1 VRNWRKAWTSA
12 IVGIATVGDFAVVF
26 VKNMKKVVTIGGGTG
41 SYVILRGLRMYTLD
55 ITAVVTMFDSG
66 GSTGVLRDEFGVL
79 PPGDVR
85 RCLLALSEGK
95 RAEILRKLFAFRFEN
110 GNGNGNGN
118 GHKPSSLHGHS
129 FGNLLLVALTS
140 IYGSDI
146 EGIKKASEL
155 LDIRGTVLPVSVDKA
170 HVHARLEDGTEI
182 IGETNIDEPKHD
194 GDKHI
199 TEVFL
204 QPEAHIYDE
213 TADAI
218 LDADTIIICP
228 GDLYSSLMP
237 NFIVKGVPEAI
248 QESTAKKVLVAPL
261 MTKWGETNGYTVS
274 MVAKELC
281 RYIGIE
287 MFDAVLCN
295 TTKPDPAI
303 LAAYA
308 EEKKEPMPIDTTELE
323 TYATEIILGDFA
335 SESDL
340 ARHDSDKVAKV
351 LAEL

>member
-1 VRNWRKAWTSA
+1 MHPCYIHRH
-12 IVGIATVGDFAVVF
+12 
-26 VKNMKKVVTIGGGTG
+26 MKKVVTIGGGTG
-41 SYVILRGLRMYTLD
+41 SYVVLRGLKMYTLD

-95 RAEILRKLFAFRFEN
+95 QSEILRKLFAYRFGEGKLGAN
-110 GNGNGNGN
+110 GSGR
-118 GHKPSSLHGHS
+118 GHS

-155 LDIRGTVLPVSVDKA
+155 LDIKGRVLPVSVEKA
-170 HVHARLEDGTEI
+170 HVHARLEDGTVIE
-182 IGETNIDEPKHD
+182 GEGNIDEPKHN
-194 GDKHI
+194 GDMHI
-199 TEVFL
+199 AEVFL
-204 QPEAHIYDE
+204 EPSAHIYEE

-228 GDLYSSLMP
+228 GDLYSSLAP
-237 NFIVKGVPEAI
+237 NFVVKGMSEAL

-274 MVAKELC
+274 RVAKELC
-281 RYIGIE
+281 AYMGIE
-287 MFDAVLCN
+287 MFDQVLCN
-295 TTKPDPAI
+295 TSKPDEAM

-308 EEKKEPMPIDTTELE
+308 EEKKEPMPIDTTDLE

-340 ARHDSDKVAKV
+340 ARHDSDKIAKV

>member
-1 VRNWRKAWTSA
+1 MLPCY
-12 IVGIATVGDFAVVF
+12 IHPH
-26 VKNMKKVVTIGGGTG
+26 MKKVVTIGGGTG
-41 SYVILRGLRMYTLD
+41 SYVILRGLKMYTLD

-95 RAEILRKLFAFRFEN
+95 RTEILRKLFAFRFEN
-110 GNGNGNGN
+110 GNGNGNG
-118 GHKPSSLHGHS
+118 KPSALHGHS
-129 FGNLLLVALTS
+129 FGNLFLVALSS
-140 IYGSDI
+140 IYGSDM

-155 LDIRGTVLPVSVDKA
+155 LDLKGKVLPVSLTKA
-170 HVHARLEDGTEI
+170 HVHARLEDGTI
-182 IGETNIDEPKHD
+182 IEGETNIDEPKHD
-194 GDKHI
+194 GEKHI

-204 QPEAHIYDE
+204 KPEATIYEE
-213 TADAI
+213 TADEI
-218 LDADTIIICP
+218 MDADTIIICP

-237 NFIVKGVPEAI
+237 NFVVKGVSEAI
-248 QESTAKKVLVAPL
+248 QESTAKKILVAPL

-281 RYIGIE
+281 HYIGIE
-287 MFDAVLCN
+287 MFDAILCN
-295 TTKPDPAI
+295 TTKPDPAM

-308 EEKKEPMPIDTTELE
+308 EEKKVPMPFDTVELE

>member
-1 VRNWRKAWTSA
+1 
-12 IVGIATVGDFAVVF
+12 
-26 VKNMKKVVTIGGGTG
+26 MKKVVTIGGGTG
-41 SYVILRGLRMYTLD
+41 SYVILRGLKMYTLD
-55 ITAVVTMFDSG
+55 ITAIVTMFDSG

-95 RAEILRKLFAFRFEN
+95 RAEILRRLFAFRFEN
-110 GNGNGNGN
+110 GSNGNGS
-118 GHKPSSLHGHS
+118 KSSLHGHS
-129 FGNLLLVALTS
+129 FGNLFLVALTS
-140 IYGSDI
+140 VYGSDI

-155 LDIRGTVLPVSVDKA
+155 LDIKGKVLPVSIDKA

-194 GDKHI
+194 GEKRI
-199 TEVFL
+199 SEIFL
-204 QPEAHIYDE
+204 TPEASAYEE
-213 TADAI
+213 TVDAI
-218 LDADTIIICP
+218 HDADVVIICP

-237 NFIVKGVPEAI
+237 NFVVKGMSEAI

-287 MFDAVLCN
+287 MFDAILCN
-295 TTKPDPAI
+295 TSKPDPAM

-308 EEKKEPMPIDTTELE
+308 EEKKVPMPFDIVELE

>member
-1 VRNWRKAWTSA
+1 
-12 IVGIATVGDFAVVF
+12 
-26 VKNMKKVVTIGGGTG
+26 MKKVVTIGGGTG
-41 SYVILRGLRMYTLD
+41 SYVILRGLKMYTLD

-95 RAEILRKLFAFRFEN
+95 RAEIVRQLLAYRFDTGKLGTN
-110 GNGNGNGN
+110 GSGR
-118 GHKPSSLHGHS
+118 GHS
-129 FGNLLLVALTS
+129 FGNLLLVALSS

-155 LDIRGTVLPVSVDKA
+155 LDIKGKVLPVSVDKS

-182 IGETNIDEPKHD
+182 EGEGNIDEPKHD
-194 GDKHI
+194 GEKHI
-199 TEVFL
+199 TEIYL
-204 QPEAHIYDE
+204 KPEAHVFDE

-237 NFIVKGVPEAI
+237 NFVVKGMPEAI
-248 QESTAKKVLVAPL
+248 QESTAKKIFVAPL

-287 MFDAVLCN
+287 MFDAILCN
-295 TTKPDPAI
+295 TTKPDPAM

-308 EEKKEPMPIDTTELE
+308 EEKKIPMPFDTVELE
-323 TYATEIILGDFA
+323 TYATEVILGDFA

>member
-1 VRNWRKAWTSA
+1 MALKAAVSYSGNHHCLPAAA
-12 IVGIATVGDFAVVF
+12 ILRQP
-26 VKNMKKVVTIGGGTG
+26 MKKVVTIGGGTG
-41 SYVILRGLRMYTLD
+41 SYVVLRGLRMYTLD
-55 ITAVVTMFDSG
+55 ITAIVTMFDSG

-110 GNGNGNGN
+110 GNGNGN
-118 GHKPSSLHGHS
+118 KSSLHGHS
-129 FGNLLLVALTS
+129 FGNLFLVALTS

-155 LDIRGTVLPVSVDKA
+155 LDLKGRVLPVSLDKS

-182 IGETNIDEPKHD
+182 EGETNIDEPKHD
-194 GDKHI
+194 GNI
-199 TEVFL
+199 AISEVFL
-204 QPEAHIYDE
+204 KPPARIYDE
-213 TADAI
+213 TAEAI
-218 LDADTIIICP
+218 EDADVIVVCP

-237 NFIVKGVPEAI
+237 NFLVEGMSEILRA
-248 QESTAKKVLVAPL
+248 STAKKVLVAPL
-261 MTKWGETNGYTVS
+261 MTKWGETNGYTIS
-274 MVAKELC
+274 TVAKELC
-281 RYIGIE
+281 TYMGIE
-287 MFDAVLCN
+287 AFDAVLCN
-295 TTKPDPAI
+295 TTKPDPAM

-308 EEKKEPMPIDTTELE
+308 EEKKEPMTLDTIELE

>member
-1 VRNWRKAWTSA
+1 
-12 IVGIATVGDFAVVF
+12 
-26 VKNMKKVVTIGGGTG
+26 MKKIVTIGGGTG
-41 SYVILRGLRMYTLD
+41 SYVILRGLRMYTHD

-110 GNGNGNGN
+110 GNGNGNGT
-118 GHKPSSLHGHS
+118 KSSLHGHS
-129 FGNLLLVALTS
+129 FGNLFLVALSS

-146 EGIKKASEL
+146 DGIKKASEL
-155 LDIRGTVLPVSVDKA
+155 LAIKGRVLPVSLDKA

-182 IGETNIDEPKHD
+182 VGETNIDEPKHD
-194 GDKHI
+194 GEQHI
-199 TEVFL
+199 TELFL
-204 QPEAHIYDE
+204 TPEARIYEE
-213 TADAI
+213 TSDAI
-218 LDADTIIICP
+218 LDADVIVVCP

-237 NFIVKGVPEAI
+237 NFLVKGMPEAI
-248 QESTAKKVLVAPL
+248 QESHAKKVLVSPL

-274 MVAKELC
+274 RVAKELC
-281 RYIGIE
+281 RSMGIE
-287 MFDAVLCN
+287 MFDTVLCN
-295 TTKPDPAI
+295 TTKPDHAV

-308 EEKKEPMPIDTTELE
+308 QEKKAPMPVDTVELE
-323 TYATEIILGDFA
+323 TYASEIILGDFA

>member
-1 VRNWRKAWTSA
+1 MASEAYVSYSEDHHCLRTAA
-12 IVGIATVGDFAVVF
+12 ILSFT
-26 VKNMKKVVTIGGGTG
+26 MKKVVTIGGGTG
-41 SYVILRGLRMYTLD
+41 SYVVLRGLKMYTLD
-55 ITAVVTMFDSG
+55 ITAIVTMFDSG

-95 RAEILRKLFAFRFEN
+95 RAEMVRKLLAYRFDTGKLGTN
-110 GNGNGNGN
+110 GSGR
-118 GHKPSSLHGHS
+118 GHS
-129 FGNLLLVALTS
+129 FGNLLLIALSS
-140 IYGSDI
+140 IYGSEI

-155 LDIRGTVLPVSVDKA
+155 LDIKGTVLPVSVDKS

-182 IGETNIDEPKHD
+182 EGEGNIDEPQHD
-194 GDKHI
+194 GNIGIVD
-199 TEVFL
+199 VFL
-204 QPEAHIYDE
+204 KPPARIFEE

-218 LDADTIIICP
+218 EDADVVIVCP

-237 NFIVKGVPEAI
+237 NFLVEGMQDALRASK
-248 QESTAKKVLVAPL
+248 AKKVLVAPL

-274 MVAKELC
+274 QVAKELC
-281 RYIGIE
+281 RYMGIE
-287 MFDAVLCN
+287 SFDVALCN
-295 TTKPDPAI
+295 TTQPDPAM
-303 LAAYA
+303 LSAYA
-308 EEKKEPMPIDTTELE
+308 EEKKEPMALDTVELE
-323 TYATEIILGDFA
+323 KYAKEIILGDFA

>member
-1 VRNWRKAWTSA
+1 
-12 IVGIATVGDFAVVF
+12 
-26 VKNMKKVVTIGGGTG
+26 MKKVVTIGGGTG
-41 SYVILRGLRMYTLD
+41 SYVILRGLKMYTLD
-55 ITAVVTMFDSG
+55 ITAVVNMFDSG

-95 RAEILRKLFAFRFEN
+95 RAEIVRKLFAYRFDTGKLGTN
-110 GNGNGNGN
+110 GSGR
-118 GHKPSSLHGHS
+118 GHS
-129 FGNLLLVALTS
+129 FGNLLLVALSS

-155 LDIRGTVLPVSVDKA
+155 LDIKGKVLPVSVDKS

-182 IGETNIDEPKHD
+182 EGEGNIDEPKHD
-194 GDKHI
+194 GEKHI
-199 TEVFL
+199 VEVFL
-204 QPEAHIYDE
+204 KPEAHVLDE

-237 NFIVKGVPEAI
+237 NFVVKGMSEAI

-281 RYIGIE
+281 RYMGLE
-287 MFDAVLCN
+287 MFDAILCN
-295 TTKPDPAI
+295 TTKPDPAM

-308 EEKKEPMPIDTTELE
+308 EEKKVPMPVDTTDLE